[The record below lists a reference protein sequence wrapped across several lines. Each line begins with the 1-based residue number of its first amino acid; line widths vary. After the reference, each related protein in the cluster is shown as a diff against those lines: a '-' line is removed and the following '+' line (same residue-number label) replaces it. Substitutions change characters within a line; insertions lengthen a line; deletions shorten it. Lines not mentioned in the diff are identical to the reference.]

1 MANEITMTAGLAA
14 SKNGALIN
22 PGTQTKQQTMA
33 GDDML
38 QQTVS
43 VITTAGG
50 QQLTWGSITSV
61 PACVMIKNLDTV
73 NFVTVAGQ
81 TGFTDVFQLKI
92 LAGQTALF
100 QPLSADLW
108 IIADTDPVICL
119 VCAVEA

>member
-14 SKNGALIN
+14 SKNGALVN
-22 PGTQTKQQTMA
+22 PGTQTKQQTMS

-43 VITTAGG
+43 VATTAGG
-50 QQLTWGSITSV
+50 QQLTWGSITGV
-61 PACVMIKNLDTV
+61 PACVMIKNLDST
-73 NFVTVAGQ
+73 NFVKVAGQ
-81 TGFTDVFQLKI
+81 TGFSDVFQLKI

-100 QPLSADLW
+100 QPLSATMW
-108 IIADTDPVICL
+108 IIADTATVICL